1 MCREAVV
8 RAVDEDRGNG
18 RRLRGIDRLLGGE
31 GGGIIE
37 EEEMISI
44 EDDNHQGTFHH
55 QEDSVMI
62 DDFHEVAVLPGD
74 TVLRLPHEDLPS
86 HLKSP

>member
-18 RRLRGIDRLLGGE
+18 RRLRGIDRLLGGG

-37 EEEMISI
+37 GEEMISI

-55 QEDSVMI
+55 QEDSVMT
-62 DDFHEVAVLPGD
+62 DDFHEVAVLPED
-74 TVLRLPHEDLPS
+74 IVLRLPHEDHPS